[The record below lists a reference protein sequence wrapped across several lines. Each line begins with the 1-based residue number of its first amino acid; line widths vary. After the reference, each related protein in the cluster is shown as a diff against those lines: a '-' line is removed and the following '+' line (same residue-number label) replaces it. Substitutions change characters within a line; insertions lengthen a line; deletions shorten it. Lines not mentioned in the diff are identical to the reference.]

1 MIIRSAVKKDLPTI
15 IAIEQ
20 ACFPSAEAATA
31 QSLAQRLDA
40 FGERFLVAVDDN
52 DNPIGFINGCLTN
65 QTTITDDLF
74 VDITTHQPD
83 GAYQAI
89 FDLDI
94 LPSYRRQG
102 IAAQLMKAL
111 ITLAQNGGQKG
122 VILTCKEHL
131 IAYYAKFG
139 FQNAGVSQSVHG
151 GAIWYDML
159 LSF

>member
-1 MIIRSAVKKDLPTI
+1 
-15 IAIEQ
+15 
-20 ACFPSAEAATA
+20 
-31 QSLAQRLDA
+31 
-40 FGERFLVAVDDN
+40 
-52 DNPIGFINGCLTN
+52 
-65 QTTITDDLF
+65 
-74 VDITTHQPD
+74 
-83 GAYQAI
+83 
-89 FDLDI
+89 
-94 LPSYRRQG
+94 
-102 IAAQLMKAL
+102 MKAL